1 MYLQRSETKR
11 GTRDS
16 IRGGRLRSGTKRGQE
31 EHELTKEVKET
42 KVSVFE
48 ITLLKITLKEKEE
61 EESKEIEKV
70 TWCFVTNFHLSPI
83 FFIRIRYYISIYVF
97 PTSNISV
104 HVQ

>member
-31 EHELTKEVKET
+31 EHDELTKEVKET
-42 KVSVFE
+42 KISVLE

-61 EESKEIEKV
+61 EESKEIEEV
-70 TWCFVTNFHLSPI
+70 NT
-83 FFIRIRYYISIYVF
+83 
-97 PTSNISV
+97 
-104 HVQ
+104 